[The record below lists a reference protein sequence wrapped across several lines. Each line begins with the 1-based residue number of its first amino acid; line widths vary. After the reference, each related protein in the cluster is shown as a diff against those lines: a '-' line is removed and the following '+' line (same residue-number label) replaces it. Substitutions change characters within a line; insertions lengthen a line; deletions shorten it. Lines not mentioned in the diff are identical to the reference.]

1 MTSALTGLS
10 DIHGFD
16 ALIDVRSPAE
26 FADDHLPGAINCPVL
41 DNEQRARVG
50 TLYKQT
56 SPFEAKKIGAA
67 LIAANIGR
75 HLQERFLDRP
85 KGWKP
90 LVYCWRGGDRSGALV
105 TVFRSIGWRAGQ
117 LAGGYKTYRRWVI
130 EQLASLPQD
139 YHFQVVCGPTGSA
152 KTRILQ
158 ALARQ
163 GAQVLDLETLACHK
177 GSVLG
182 VLPDTPQPS
191 QKWFETSVL
200 QALAALDRDRPIYIE
215 AESRKIGNLQ
225 VPEAIV
231 AQMRRA
237 PCVEIAANPAA
248 RVSFLLRDYGYFPD
262 NPAWLKSRLA
272 VLHGL
277 QSNETLAHWN
287 ALIDARA
294 WPELVGAL
302 LERHYDPL
310 YQRSQARS
318 FAGYGNPRTIATD
331 DLSATGIEAL
341 ARTILQ
347 G

>member
-1 MTSALTGLS
+1 MTSTLTSLP
-10 DIHGFD
+10 DIDGFD

-26 FADDHLPGAINCPVL
+26 FADDHLPGAMNCPVL
-41 DNEQRARVG
+41 DDEQRARVG
-50 TLYKQT
+50 TIYKQI

-75 HLQERFLDRP
+75 HLQEHFLDRP

-130 EQLASLPQD
+130 DQLASLPLN
-139 YHFQVVCGPTGSA
+139 YRFQVVCGPTGSA

-158 ALARQ
+158 ALACQ
-163 GAQVLDLETLACHK
+163 GAQILDLETLACHK

-191 QKWFETSVL
+191 QKWFETRVL

-231 AQMRRA
+231 VQMRRA
-237 PCVEIAANPAA
+237 PCIEIAADPAA
-248 RVSFLLRDYGYFPD
+248 RVAYLLRDYGYFPD

-272 VLHGL
+272 VLQGL

-318 FAGYGNPRTIATD
+318 FAGYGSPRRIATD

-341 ARTILQ
+341 AHAILQ